1 MNMVFSKK
9 LLLVIFVVSLFI
21 LSGCAG
27 FEYAPKKD
35 YLFYHKE
42 LPQAE
47 RAVEDA
53 MLSGKDKQCPEE
65 FNEAKTL
72 MEKAYETYWA
82 CKTKEAREMAR
93 EALVKAKHLCPPPPT
108 CELIASPKEIELEQS
123 STLTLKTSGKVK
135 SASID
140 GTPVTVSGGTKV
152 VTPKNSMSYLAHVLG
167 PGGSGTCSASVI
179 VNIPPAPICEL
190 TVSPAEIERGQ
201 SATLTLKTS
210 GKIKSAIL
218 DNTVI
223 SPSGGTKTVTPFDST
238 TYIAQ
243 CSGPGG
249 LSIGSATVSVTPPSP
264 PGCDLS
270 ASPSE
275 IEEGQS
281 ATLTLKTSGQ
291 VTSAVLD
298 GSEVPVSGGTK
309 TVTPKNTMPYLARC
323 SGPGGSSIAST
334 TISVIPPAP
343 PKAELTAS
351 PQEIERGQPSTLTFK
366 TSGKVTSAILDGT
379 EVAPEGGTKI
389 VTPSTDSSYLAYATG
404 PGGTAV
410 STTTVSVIPPPAPKC
425 ELTASPKEIEQ
436 GASATITLKTTG
448 KVTSAIL
455 DGTEVEP
462 SGCSRTVS
470 PKSTTP
476 YIARVTGP
484 GGTEIC
490 STIVSVIPP
499 PPPIPKVIDRFTTH
513 INFDFN
519 KYDIRPSEKP
529 ELQKVI
535 NFVKQKPGAKVYID
549 GHTDAIGTD
558 SYNQA
563 LSEKRAD
570 AVRNYLITEGKISES
585 SIITVGLGE
594 TKPVAPN
601 TTDEGRAGNRRAE
614 IVIIAE

>member
-1 MNMVFSKK
+1 MVLDLQRKFPVVLMVIA
-9 LLLVIFVVSLFI
+9 LLI

-53 MLSGKDKQCPEE
+53 ALSGKDKQCPEE

-82 CKTKEAREMAR
+82 CRTKEAREMAR
-93 EALVKAKHLCPPPPT
+93 EALIKAKHLCPPPPT
-108 CELIASPKEIELEQS
+108 CELTASPKEIEIEQS

-135 SASID
+135 SALID
-140 GTPVTVSGGTKV
+140 GTPVNVTGGTKV
-152 VTPKNSMSYLAHVLG
+152 VTPKNSMPYLAHVLG

-179 VNIPPAPICEL
+179 VNIPPAPKCEL
-190 TVSPAEIERGQ
+190 TVSPSEIERGQ

-210 GKIKSAIL
+210 GRIKSAIL
-218 DNTVI
+218 DNTAV
-223 SPSGGTKTVTPFDST
+223 SPDGGTKTVTPLDST

-249 LSIGSATVSVTPPSP
+249 LSIGSATVAVIPPP
-264 PGCDLS
+264 PPVCDLT
-270 ASPSE
+270 ASPAE

-281 ATLTLKTSGQ
+281 TTLTLIAKGQ

-298 GSEVPVSGGTK
+298 GSEVPATGGTK
-309 TVTPKNTMPYLARC
+309 TVTPKNTMPYLAKC
-323 SGPGGSSIAST
+323 TGPGGSSIAST
-334 TISVIPPAP
+334 TVSVIPPAP

-351 PQEIERGQPSTLTFK
+351 PQEIEKGQSSTLTFK

-379 EVAPEGGTKI
+379 EVAPEGGTKV
-389 VTPSTDSSYLAYATG
+389 VTPSTNSSYLAHATG

-410 STTTVSVIPPPAPKC
+410 STTTVSVKLPPPPKC

-436 GASATITLKTTG
+436 GALSTITLKTSG
-448 KVTSAIL
+448 KVTTALL
-455 DGTEVEP
+455 DGIEVDP
-462 SGCSRTVS
+462 SGFSKTVS

-476 YIARVTGP
+476 FIASVIGP

-490 STIVSVIPP
+490 TTTVSVVPP
-499 PPPIPKVIDRFTTH
+499 PPPIPKVIDRFSTH
-513 INFDFN
+513 VNFDFN
-519 KYDIRPSEKP
+519 KYDIRPSERT

-535 NFVKQKPGAKVYID
+535 NFVKQKPGAKIYID

-558 SYNQA
+558 NYNQA

-570 AVRNYLITEGKISES
+570 AVKNYLIKEGGINES

-594 TKPVAPN
+594 TKPIAPN

-614 IVIIAE
+614 IVIMAE